1 MSAEEAFSVMVPYS
15 EKLKHMDQAL
25 LAAKEAEVI
34 KANSKI
40 QADLLQQTTQQLQD
54 ALQMIEELENQ
65 LEEQDTDF
73 DTII

>member
-1 MSAEEAFSVMVPYS
+1 MSAEEAFSVMVPHS

-40 QADLLQQTTQQLQD
+40 
-54 ALQMIEELENQ
+54 
-65 LEEQDTDF
+65 
-73 DTII
+73 